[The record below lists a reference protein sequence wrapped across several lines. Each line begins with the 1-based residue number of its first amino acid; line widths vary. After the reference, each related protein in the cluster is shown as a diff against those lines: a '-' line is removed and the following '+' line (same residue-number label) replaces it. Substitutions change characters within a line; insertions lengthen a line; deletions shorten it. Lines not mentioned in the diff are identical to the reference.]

1 MTKLTIEQFGEAL
14 LTSGDLDPM
23 YLAVNKARLD
33 YEQLNRLMLSYFCFY
48 HLGAAARMAE
58 ARTAKDFWKM
68 MLEAATYSPVKH
80 PEARAWPRGA
90 ERRHY
95 RGDQA
100 RKSMLELD
108 AAYNKPKFNVAGAV
122 GHFIGAANTHD
133 DFLTFGSIS
142 KAVQTHRG
150 FGTWI
155 AFKVAD
161 VAERVLGYDVDFKDC
176 HLGIYKDPREGAA
189 VALLALDPAKG
200 REFAGKGWEFP
211 ITDDQLERTVAHYAT
226 HFSKIKARGLER
238 KVNVQEVE
246 TIFCKY
252 KSHLKGHYP
261 VGKDSEEI
269 RHGLEGW
276 GDLADEL
283 RKGIPD
289 EVWTKVVMEVVR

>member
-1 MTKLTIEQFGEAL
+1 MTLTIEQFGEAL
-14 LTSGDLDPM
+14 LTTGDLDPM

-58 ARTAKDFWKM
+58 AKNTGEFWKM
-68 MLEAATYSPVKH
+68 MWEAAAYSPVKL
-80 PEARAWPRGA
+80 PGARAWPRGA

-95 RGDQA
+95 RGVQA
-100 RKSMLELD
+100 MKSMTELN
-108 AAYNKPKFNVAGAV
+108 AAYNNLKFNVAGAV
-122 GHFIGAANTHD
+122 GHFIGASDTHD
-133 DFLTFGSIS
+133 DTLSFGSIS

-161 VAERVLGYDVDFKDC
+161 VAERVLSYDVDFKDC

-189 VALLALDPAKG
+189 VGYLALTGNLNNGDYAHRP
-200 REFAGKGWEFP
+200 WEFP
-211 ITDDQLERTVAHYAT
+211 LSDEELERTVDEYVKR
-226 HFSKIKARGLER
+226 FSKIKARGLDR

-261 VGKDSEEI
+261 LGKDSNEI
-269 RHGLEGW
+269 GHGLDGW
-276 GDLADEL
+276 GDLAQQLKRGLPEN
-283 RKGIPD
+283 
-289 EVWTKVVMEVVR
+289 VWTQEVMKVRP